1 MIPPNEIFKKK
12 ILIYGLGK
20 SGQAS
25 LSYLKHKNLCY
36 VFDDNKKKINKKIKK
51 FYISEINLIKK
62 QFDYIILSPGID
74 KKNCLLSSY
83 LKKYKKK
90 IITELDVFYKFN
102 PEILTITVTGT
113 NGKSTTCKL
122 LANILKDHDIDV
134 RLTGNFGKPL
144 LQEKNIKKNTVFVV
158 EASSYQLEYSRYFK
172 SKFSMIINISRDHLE
187 RHKTMKNYIQSKLK
201 SVIKQKKGD
210 ISIIED
216 NNLIKKE
223 IKKKN
228 IKSKII
234 FLKKTKYLKIKFII
248 KNNYL
253 NNPVNLQ
260 NISFLLELSKY
271 LKLKKNIILN
281 TINNFK
287 PLKFRQEITHRS
299 KNLIVIND
307 SKSTTL
313 SSSVPFLKQN
323 EKIYWILGGL
333 IKKGDN
339 LNLKKKYL
347 KSLNL
352 FIFGKDRFKFLK
364 LFKKKSKIELAENLE
379 EILIMISKKIK
390 KEKNKVTILFSPAA
404 ASFDQFKNFEDRGEK
419 FNSLTKKYLLNR

>member
-172 SKFSMIINISRDHLE
+172 SKFSMIINISKR
-187 RHKTMKNYIQSKLK
+187 
-201 SVIKQKKGD
+201 
-210 ISIIED
+210 
-216 NNLIKKE
+216 E
-223 IKKKN
+223 IYQ
-228 IKSKII
+228 
-234 FLKKTKYLKIKFII
+234 L
-248 KNNYL
+248 
-253 NNPVNLQ
+253 
-260 NISFLLELSKY
+260 
-271 LKLKKNIILN
+271 
-281 TINNFK
+281 
-287 PLKFRQEITHRS
+287 
-299 KNLIVIND
+299 
-307 SKSTTL
+307 
-313 SSSVPFLKQN
+313 
-323 EKIYWILGGL
+323 
-333 IKKGDN
+333 
-339 LNLKKKYL
+339 
-347 KSLNL
+347 
-352 FIFGKDRFKFLK
+352 
-364 LFKKKSKIELAENLE
+364 
-379 EILIMISKKIK
+379 
-390 KEKNKVTILFSPAA
+390 
-404 ASFDQFKNFEDRGEK
+404 
-419 FNSLTKKYLLNR
+419 

>member
-1 MIPPNEIFKKK
+1 M
-12 ILIYGLGK
+12 
-20 SGQAS
+20 
-25 LSYLKHKNLCY
+25 
-36 VFDDNKKKINKKIKK
+36 
-51 FYISEINLIKK
+51 
-62 QFDYIILSPGID
+62 
-74 KKNCLLSSY
+74 
-83 LKKYKKK
+83 
-90 IITELDVFYKFN
+90 
-102 PEILTITVTGT
+102 TITVTGT

-287 PLKFRQEITHRS
+287 PLKFRQEITHKS

-404 ASFDQFKNFEDRGEK
+404 ASFDQFKILRIEEK
-419 FNSLTKKYLLNR
+419 NLIL